1 MFRTVQTPLVF
12 CRILLDRLQMRGQLS
27 TFNTIIQEVERKI
40 NINKCG
46 CYSLLHDVDVSG
58 LHLFTYRVLR
68 CIVTH
73 RHIVM
78 GKDT

>member
-1 MFRTVQTPLVF
+1 
-12 CRILLDRLQMRGQLS
+12 MRGQLS
-27 TFNTIIQEVERKI
+27 IFNTIIQEVERKI

-46 CYSLLHDVDVSG
+46 CYSLLHDVDESG
-58 LHLFTYRVLR
+58 LHLFTYGVLLCSLR
-68 CIVTH
+68 RIVAH